1 LRDGHALSLPSLNG
15 LMGEMV
21 SANWLAVIGAACRER
36 LNCYPITSAAG
47 IHRIANRFWS
57 FMVFSAEQYCFRI

>member
-1 LRDGHALSLPSLNG
+1 
-15 LMGEMV
+15 MGEMV